1 MITKEILEQMRAQ
14 QPKLKP
20 VQQYTP
26 DNAAYAH
33 IGHQLQTQREKDI
46 KVAERAMRDAQR
58 DMRREYELSRHR
70 GQAKT
75 HFKLTNHHKAKKTQ
89 EMTP

>member
-1 MITKEILEQMRAQ
+1 MITKAMLEQMRAQ

-33 IGHQLQTQREKDI
+33 IGHQLHTQREKDI
-46 KVAERAMRDAQR
+46 KVAVRACDA
-58 DMRREYELSRHR
+58 
-70 GQAKT
+70 
-75 HFKLTNHHKAKKTQ
+75 
-89 EMTP
+89 